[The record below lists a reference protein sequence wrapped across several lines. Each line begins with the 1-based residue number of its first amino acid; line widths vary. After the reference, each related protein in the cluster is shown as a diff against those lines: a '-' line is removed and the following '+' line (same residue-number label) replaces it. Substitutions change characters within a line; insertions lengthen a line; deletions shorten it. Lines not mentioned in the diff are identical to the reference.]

1 MLRSFRSRLL
11 IAFLGVV
18 LISLAVFLGL
28 VWGQIRNYSREAKVE
43 ELRLRLK
50 LLSLWVEPMSP
61 KVKDALH
68 STSAYKGVALWLVY
82 GDDQPDFY
90 VSDGYAIPE
99 ADVPRVQSALKKE
112 LLQPRAAA
120 FERGDLFLVTQPV
133 TTADKT
139 PALLVAVTPTASL
152 ESGWMHLVNAMRD
165 AALFGLALS
174 LVLAILIAASL
185 ARPVTRLTIAARRM
199 ADGIYDDPPL
209 PAGTD
214 ELGRLTRAFDAM
226 RQQVRQSRQRERDF
240 LAGISHDLKTPLA
253 ILQGYANALS
263 DGAASDDA
271 SRLRAL
277 SGIQREAE
285 RMTRLVTTLLEL
297 GRLQS
302 GLVPFKPVAVDL
314 AALARRVLADLSPQT
329 QEKGLHFVDELPA
342 GMPAIQ
348 ADPTQIE
355 RVLLNLL
362 DNAVRFTPQGGAITV
377 GGSGGQGNRVSVWV
391 QDSGPGIPTEALPH
405 VFERFY
411 QADPARSTGRR
422 GSGLGLTIARE
433 IVIRHG
439 GKIEAENLPGQ
450 GARFTVSLQVLSARE
465 TLKVFSADSGDCL
478 QDCLA
483 SHDDGSRGNL

>member
-50 LLSLWVEPMSP
+50 LSSLWVEPMSP
-61 KVKDALH
+61 RVKDALH
-68 STSAYKGVALWLVY
+68 STSADMGVALWLVY
-82 GDDQPDFY
+82 GDDRPDFY
-90 VSDGYAIPE
+90 VSDGYAISE
-99 ADVPRVQSALKKE
+99 ADLPRVQAALENE

-120 FERGDLFLVTQPV
+120 FQRGDLFLVTQPV
-133 TTADKT
+133 TAADKT
-139 PALLVAVTPTASL
+139 PALLVAVTPAASL
-152 ESGWMHLVNAMRD
+152 ESGWMHLVTAMRG
-165 AALFGLALS
+165 AALFGLVISLALA
-174 LVLAILIAASL
+174 LLLADSI
-185 ARPVTRLTIAARRM
+185 ARPVTRLTAAAGRM
-199 ADGIYDDPPL
+199 AGGIYDDPPI
-209 PAGTD
+209 PAGKD

-240 LAGISHDLKTPLA
+240 LSGVSHDLKTPLA
-253 ILQGYANALS
+253 ILQGYANALA

-277 SGIQREAE
+277 SGIQRETE

-297 GRLQS
+297 ARLQS
-302 GLVPFKPVAVDL
+302 GLVPFKLAVVDL
-314 AALARRVLADLSPQT
+314 TALTRRVLADLSPQA

-342 GMPAIQ
+342 GILAIQ
-348 ADPTQIE
+348 ADPAQIE

-362 DNAVRFTPQGGAITV
+362 DNAVRFTLQGGAITV
-377 GGSGGQGNRVSVWV
+377 GGSGEQGGRVSVWV
-391 QDSGPGIPTEALPH
+391 QDTGPGIPPEALPH

-411 QADPARSTGRR
+411 QADTARPTGRR

-433 IVIRHG
+433 IVTHHRGDIQ
-439 GKIEAENLPGQ
+439 AESQPGQ
-450 GARFTVSLQVLSARE
+450 GARFTI
-465 TLKVFSADSGDCL
+465 TLPCSPA
-478 QDCLA
+478 
-483 SHDDGSRGNL
+483 

>member
-28 VWGQIRNYSREAKVE
+28 VWGQLRSYSRESKIE

-50 LLSLWVEPMSP
+50 LSSLWVEPISP
-61 KVKDALH
+61 RVKDALH
-68 STSAYKGVALWLVY
+68 NTSVDMGMALWLVY
-82 GDDQPDFY
+82 GDDRPDFY

-99 ADVPRVQSALKKE
+99 ADVPRVQSALEKE
-112 LLQPRAAA
+112 LQQQRAAA
-120 FERGDLFLVTQPV
+120 FELGGLFLVTQPV

-139 PALLVAVTPTASL
+139 PALLVAVMPVASL
-152 ESGWMHLVNAMRD
+152 ERGWMHLVTAMRD
-165 AALFGLALS
+165 AALFGLAIS
-174 LVLAILIAASL
+174 LVLALLIAGSL

-209 PAGTD
+209 PAGKD

-226 RQQVRQSRQRERDF
+226 RQQVRQSQQRERDF
-240 LAGISHDLKTPLA
+240 LAGVSHDLKSPLA
-253 ILQGYANALS
+253 IVQGYANALS

-285 RMTRLVTTLLEL
+285 RMTRLVATLLEL
-297 GRLQS
+297 ARLQS

-314 AALARRVLADLSPQT
+314 AALSRRVLADLSPLA

-342 GMPAIQ
+342 RMPAIQ
-348 ADPTQIE
+348 ADAAQIE

-377 GGSGGQGNRVSVWV
+377 GGSGEQGDRVSVWV
-391 QDSGPGIPTEALPH
+391 QNTGTGIPPEALPH
-405 VFERFY
+405 IFDRFY
-411 QADPARSTGRR
+411 QADAARPTGRR

-439 GKIEAENLPGQ
+439 GEIQAESQSGQ
-450 GARFTVSLQVLSARE
+450 GARFTI
-465 TLKVFSADSGDCL
+465 TLPII
-478 QDCLA
+478 
-483 SHDDGSRGNL
+483 

>member
-1 MLRSFRSRLL
+1 MWGDMLRSFRSRLL

-28 VWGQIRNYSREAKVE
+28 VWGQIRSYSRASKIE
-43 ELRLRLK
+43 ELQLRLK
-50 LLSLWVEPMSP
+50 LSSLWVEPMSP

-68 STSAYKGVALWLVY
+68 STSADMGVALWLVY
-82 GDDQPDFY
+82 SDDRPDFY

-99 ADVPRVQSALKKE
+99 ADVARVQSALEKE

-120 FERGDLFLVTQPV
+120 FQRGSLFLVTQPV

-139 PALLVAVTPTASL
+139 PALLVAVTPVASL
-152 ESGWMHLVNAMRD
+152 ESGWMHLVTAMRG
-165 AALFGLALS
+165 AALFGLVIS
-174 LVLAILIAASL
+174 LVLAFLLAGSL
-185 ARPVTRLTIAARRM
+185 ARPVIRLIAAADRM
-199 ADGIYDDPPL
+199 SQGIYDDPPL
-209 PAGTD
+209 SAGKD

-240 LAGISHDLKTPLA
+240 LAGVSHDLKTPLA
-253 ILQGYANALS
+253 ILQGYANALA

-277 SGIQREAE
+277 SGIQRETE
-285 RMTRLVTTLLEL
+285 RMARLIAALLEL
-297 GRLQS
+297 ARLQS

-314 AALARRVLADLSPQT
+314 AALARRVLADLSPQA
-329 QEKGLHFVDELPA
+329 QEKGLHFVDALPA

-377 GGSGGQGNRVSVWV
+377 GGSSEQGDRVSVWV
-391 QDSGPGIPTEALPH
+391 QDTGPGIPPEALPH
-405 VFERFY
+405 VFDRFY
-411 QADPARSTGRR
+411 QVDAARPPGRR

-433 IVIRHG
+433 IVNRHG
-439 GKIEAENLPGQ
+439 GDIQAESQPGQ
-450 GARFTVSLQVLSARE
+450 GARFTL
-465 TLKVFSADSGDCL
+465 TLPCSPA
-478 QDCLA
+478 
-483 SHDDGSRGNL
+483 